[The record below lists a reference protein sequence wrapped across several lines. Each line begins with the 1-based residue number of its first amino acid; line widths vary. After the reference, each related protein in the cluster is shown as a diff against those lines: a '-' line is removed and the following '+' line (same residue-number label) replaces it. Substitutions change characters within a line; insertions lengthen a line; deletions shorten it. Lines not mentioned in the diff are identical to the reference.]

1 MRLNGL
7 ERGSESK
14 LHNLHHSKRLRNT
27 VAVFVT
33 ACVHHVGGA
42 CMNALALPLYG
53 TRPSSGVCRICDHY
67 DGPPRG
73 AGDIVHT
80 VAVALRIDA
89 AADFVAQSLGL
100 PDCGCAQRRADLN
113 AAVPFDDGST
123 KEP

>member
-1 MRLNGL
+1 MSG
-7 ERGSESK
+7 
-14 LHNLHHSKRLRNT
+14 
-27 VAVFVT
+27 
-33 ACVHHVGGA
+33 CVHIESGRCGNRGA
-42 CMNALALPLYG
+42 IDAFG

-100 PDCGCAQRRADLN
+100 PDCGCAQRRADIN

>member
-1 MRLNGL
+1 M
-7 ERGSESK
+7 SK
-14 LHNLHHSKRLRNT
+14 CAWHMDGRCTNDAAT
-27 VAVFVT
+27 VILG
-33 ACVHHVGGA
+33 H
-42 CMNALALPLYG
+42 Y
-53 TRPSSGVCRICDHY
+53 PSVGVCRICDHY

-73 AGDIVHT
+73 AGDIVHS

-113 AAVPFDDGST
+113 AAVPFDDGSR